1 MLNNLKKEVDHFKSQ
16 PHNFRILILTN
27 LVYALVLPVIDIFV
41 AAYVMRSSNDPNK
54 VVIYQLTIYTGIPL
68 TFLLNGFLLKRFN
81 IRKLYSAGMMLSGVS
96 MMIMMNLKSLDL
108 TGIGIAG
115 ITMGMSFGFYW
126 ANRDYLALAI
136 TNDGNR
142 NYYYG
147 LETFFYTII
156 AVVVPVAIGWF
167 LETGGG
173 GGGGDSQV
181 HGAYLMITGA
191 VFIITILASVVCFRG
206 TFKNPE
212 QKKFIFFKFHPLW
225 YKLLFLALLK
235 GLAQGFLVTAPAM
248 LIMLLLGKEGALGT
262 AQSIGA
268 IIAAILM
275 YIIGRVSKPGH
286 RIKIFAAGLILFALA
301 AIANGILFNQTG
313 VILFM
318 LFLLIAKPLMDL
330 AYFPIQF
337 QVIDIVSKIENRG
350 EFAYILN
357 HEAGL
362 YVGRF
367 LGAGTFLVL
376 AYTISTEIAL
386 RYAIIIIAVFQLS
399 SIFVAGKII
408 RQGKTL
414 TGEQGDTAGSAGVSE
429 LKVEHEVVL
438 RGEI

>member
-1 MLNNLKKEVDHFKSQ
+1 MLNKLKSEIDHFKSQ
-16 PHNFRILILTN
+16 PHNFRVLTMTN
-27 LVYALVLPVIDIFV
+27 LVYAIVLPVIDIFV
-41 AAYVMRSSNDPNK
+41 AAYIMRSSNDPVK

-68 TFLLNGFLLKRFN
+68 TFLLNGFLLNRFN
-81 IRKLYSAGMMLSGVS
+81 IRKLYAAGMMLSGVS
-96 MMIMMNLKSLDL
+96 MIIMMSLKTLDL
-108 TGIGIAG
+108 MGIGLAG

-156 AVVVPVAIGWF
+156 AVIIPISIGWF
-167 LETGGG
+167 IETQGGER
-173 GGGGDSQV
+173 QI
-181 HGAYLMITGA
+181 HNAYLIITGC
-191 VFIITILASVVCFRG
+191 VFVVTIIASIVCFRG

-212 QKKFIFFKFHPLW
+212 QKQFVFFKFHSLW
-225 YKLLFLALLK
+225 YRLLSLALLK

-262 AQSIGA
+262 AQSVGA
-268 IIAAILM
+268 IVAAIIM
-275 YIIGRVSKPGH
+275 YIVGRLSKPSH
-286 RIKIFAAGLILFALA
+286 RLRIFAAGLILFAMA
-301 AIANGILFNQTG
+301 AMINGILFNSTG

-337 QVIDIVSKIENRG
+337 KVIDIVAKIEKRG

-362 YVGRF
+362 YAGRF

-376 AYTISTEIAL
+376 AYAISTEIAL
-386 RYAIIIIAVFQLS
+386 RYAIIIIALLQLC
-399 SIFVAGKII
+399 SILVARKII
-408 RQGKTL
+408 EK
-414 TGEQGDTAGSAGVSE
+414 GEKLSPEDETMNMKVLSAVAD
-429 LKVEHEVVL
+429 VA
-438 RGEI
+438 I

>member
-1 MLNNLKKEVDHFKSQ
+1 MPNKLQIEIGHFKSQ
-16 PHNFRILILTN
+16 SHNFRILVLTN

-41 AAYVMRSSNDPNK
+41 AAYVMRSSNDPVK

-68 TFLLNGFLLKRFN
+68 TFLLNGFLLKHFN

-96 MMIMMNLKSLDL
+96 MMIMMSLKTLDL
-108 TGIGIAG
+108 VGIGFAG
-115 ITMGMSFGFYW
+115 ITMGLSFGFYW

-136 TNDGNR
+136 TNDSNR

-156 AVVVPVAIGWF
+156 AVIIPVSIGWF
-167 LETGGG
+167 IES
-173 GGGGDSQV
+173 GGGDAQI
-181 HGAYLMITGA
+181 HTAYLVITGA
-191 VFIITILASVVCFRG
+191 VFVITILASVVCFRG
-206 TFKNPE
+206 TFKNPK
-212 QKKFIFFKFHPLW
+212 QKQYVFFKFHPLW
-225 YKLLFLALLK
+225 YKLLSLALLK

-268 IIAAILM
+268 VIAAVIM
-275 YIIGRVSKPGH
+275 YVLGRISKPSD
-286 RIKIFAAGLILFALA
+286 RIKIFAAGLALFALGA
-301 AIANGILFNQTG
+301 VLNGILFNQMG
-313 VILFM
+313 VIFFI

-337 QVIDIVSKIENRG
+337 KVIDIVSKIEKRG

-362 YVGRF
+362 YAGRF

-376 AYTISTEIAL
+376 AYSISTEIAL
-386 RYAIIIIAVFQLS
+386 RYAIIIIAVLQLC
-399 SIFVAGKII
+399 SILVAKKII
-408 RQGKTL
+408 EQGKTL
-414 TGEQGDTAGSAGVSE
+414 SPVDTVIDMKVLSE
-429 LKVEHEVVL
+429 VAEVRV
-438 RGEI
+438 